1 MAESIRPLSKTFLYF
16 ALCQSLDPLNLLIR
30 SARLVDSR
38 HPLNG
43 NTVDIHIR
51 KGIIQKISKSIPPAA
66 CGADVKVFSKDG
78 LHVSIGWF
86 DMAARF
92 CDPGF
97 EYKEDLLTGAAAA
110 AAGGFTGVL
119 VMPDTFPPVQTKAD
133 VEYILNKSK
142 NLPVEV
148 HVAGALTQSLEGKD
162 LAELFDMKQAGAV
175 AFTNSK
181 KPVTDAGQML
191 RSLIYA
197 RNCNTVVLCHPN
209 DSSLSGKLLM
219 NESVNSVLYGM
230 KGSPSIAEE
239 IMLQRDLMLNDYA
252 QSRIHFLTLSASG
265 SVTLIKEAKKKSEA
279 VTAGIAAHQ
288 LWFTDESVGSY
299 DSNFKVN
306 PPFRTEEDKL
316 NLIKGLKSDVID
328 VICSDH
334 TPQDTES
341 KEVEYEMAKHGII
354 GLETTFACAWTALK
368 KHLTIDELIEK
379 ISVNPRKILNLDIP
393 VIEEG
398 AQANLT
404 LFNPDEEWKFEE
416 THIRSK
422 SKNSPF
428 INQVFTGRPVAIV
441 TGSNF
446 IIAD

>member
-1 MAESIRPLSKTFLYF
+1 M
-16 ALCQSLDPLNLLIR
+16 IR

-43 NTVDIHIR
+43 KMVDIHIR
-51 KGIIQKISKSIPPAA
+51 KGVIQKISKTITPAS
-66 CGADVKVFSKDG
+66 CGADVKVISKDG

-97 EYKEDLLTGAAAA
+97 EYKEDLITGAAAA

-119 VMPDTFPPVQTKAD
+119 VMPDTFPVVQTKAD

-148 HVAGALTQSLEGKD
+148 HVAGALTQSLDGKD
-162 LAELFDMKQAGAV
+162 LAELYDMKQAGAV

-197 RNCNTVVLCHPN
+197 RNCDSIILSHPN
-209 DSSLSGKLLM
+209 DYSLSGKLLM

-239 IMLQRDLMLNDYA
+239 VMLQRDLMLNAYS

-265 SVTLIKEAKKKSEA
+265 SVALIKEAKKKSEG
-279 VTAGIAAHQ
+279 VSAGIAAHQ

-306 PPFRTEEDKL
+306 PPFRTEVDKL
-316 NLIKGLKSDVID
+316 DLIKGLKNDVID

-341 KEVEYEMAKHGII
+341 KDVEYESAKHGII
-354 GLETTFACAWTALK
+354 GLETAFACAWTVTRK
-368 KHLTIDELIEK
+368 QLTIEQLIEK
-379 ISVNPRKILNLDIP
+379 ISVNPRNILNLEVP
-393 VIEEG
+393 AIEEG
-398 AQANLT
+398 KKANLT
-404 LFNPDEEWKFEE
+404 LFRPDEEWKFEE
-416 THIRSK
+416 KHIRSK

-428 INQVFTGRPVAIV
+428 INQVFTGRPVAII
-441 TGSNF
+441 TGNDF
-446 IIAD
+446 ITSD